1 MLFQTYLKER
11 RMKLSKVVVA
21 TVFITTICSWGQSD
35 KAWLPFAK
43 WSSSVIP
50 CVGEEVRADLA
61 RRAAKGDVEA
71 QDALGTLHLST
82 CQDQNDPARGIKLLS
97 QAALQGN
104 AHAQLRLGE
113 AYHHGTAVVK
123 NEATAMAWFEKS
135 AAQGNPQASNNLG
148 IFYLTGKLVAKDQAM
163 AARLFQAAAEQGLQ
177 EAAFNLATMYDQGF
191 GVAQDYRSARKW
203 YQQAAERKDADAE
216 YRLAMLLEQGL
227 GGDKDQAAALQWMKR
242 AAGDG
247 SGDAQLRLGLTP
259 PSQARALSSGYLEYQ
274 IAQSLFEGKGVAQD
288 QTKALKF
295 LEKSAEAGYP
305 PAFLALGRMYSRGD
319 SVNKDEAKALGYFE
333 QAIARDPKYDMAYN
347 ALAWVLVTATDPKV
361 RNPGKALEYARKAIE
376 VSGGAYAYHFDTLA
390 HAYFGLGDLDNA
402 VANEG
407 KALALEPDNGLYQ
420 QALADFKTSKD
431 HANPAK

>member
-1 MLFQTYLKER
+1 
-11 RMKLSKVVVA
+11 MKLSKAVVA
-21 TVFITTICSWGQSD
+21 TVFVTTICSWGQSE
-35 KAWLPFAK
+35 KAWLPFSK
-43 WSSSVIP
+43 WSSSLVT
-50 CVGEEVRADLA
+50 CVGEEGRADLA

-82 CQDQNDPARGIKLLS
+82 CQDKNDPAKGISLLT

-104 AHAQLRLGE
+104 SHAQQRLGE
-113 AYHHGTAVVK
+113 AYQHGTAVAK
-123 NEATAMAWFEKS
+123 NEATAIAWFEKS
-135 AAQGNPQASNNLG
+135 AAQGNPKARNNLG
-148 IFYLTGKLVAKDQAM
+148 IFYMSGKLVAKDPAT
-163 AARLFQAAAEQGLQ
+163 AARLFQAAAEQGLA

-203 YQQAAERKDADAE
+203 YQQAAEGKDADAE
-216 YRLAMLLEQGL
+216 YRLGMLLEQGL
-227 GGDKDQAAALQWMKR
+227 GGEKDQEAALHWMQRAAAN
-242 AAGDG
+242 G
-247 SGDAQLRLGLTP
+247 SEEAQLKLGLTP
-259 PSQARALSSGYLEYQ
+259 PSQARTLSSGYFQYQ
-274 IAQSLFEGKGVAQD
+274 IAQSLFEGKEVAQD
-288 QTKALKF
+288 QAKALKF

-347 ALAWVLVTATDPKV
+347 ALAWVLATATNPKV

-376 VSGGAYAYHFDTLA
+376 VSGGVYAYHFDTLA

-402 VANEG
+402 VVYEG
-407 KALALEPDNGLYQ
+407 KALALEPDNGFYQ